1 MGGIQIKS
9 LCQCTDISFSA
20 KSNMNPYKR
29 SRAWANSADLE
40 QTPQNAVSDQVL
52 HCLLTE
58 CSIKIWIKMKNATK
72 TQ

>member
-29 SRAWANSADLE
+29 SGAWANSADLE
-40 QTPQNAVSDQVL
+40 QNAVSQNAVSDQVL
-52 HCLLTE
+52 NCLLTE
-58 CSIKIWIKMKNATK
+58 CSIKI
-72 TQ
+72 